1 MDITPTEGGFKIVG
15 ELDMATADQLRT
27 ALEGWDRTG
36 VLVLDV
42 SELGFMDSS
51 GLRVLLEVIG
61 SRNGDE
67 AVIKLLHP
75 TSQVRKVLG
84 ISVPGGMRGLEV
96 EP

>member
-1 MDITPTEGGFKIVG
+1 MDITPTGDGFKIVG

-27 ALEGWDRTG
+27 ALEAWDRTG

-42 SELGFMDSS
+42 SELRFMDSS

-61 SRNGDE
+61 SRNGNQGT
-67 AVIKLLHP
+67 IKLSHP
-75 TSQVRKVLG
+75 TSQVQKVLG
-84 ISVPGGMRGLEV
+84 ISVPGGMPGLEI